1 MTTYLR
7 KIVTF
12 ISDEEG
18 ASSIEYGLL
27 ATLIALAIVVGAAAL
42 GISLSG
48 MYASNAAK
56 VAGALPE

>member
-1 MTTYLR
+1 MITYRR

-27 ATLIALAIVVGAAAL
+27 ATLIALSIVVGASAL
-42 GISLSG
+42 GVSLSG
-48 MYASNAAK
+48 MYNSNAAK
-56 VAGALPE
+56 VTAALP

>member
-1 MTTYLR
+1 MTTYRR

-27 ATLIALAIVVGAAAL
+27 VTLIALAIMVGVSAL
-42 GISLSG
+42 GVSLKG
-48 MYASNAAK
+48 LYTGNAAK
-56 VAGALPE
+56 VAAALP